1 MGANLLRRHQLR
13 GLYQIRQ
20 GIPRPARRLRGLA
33 CSFPLKAAKDRKLIS
48 KEKEKREW
56 VLRGFFKSLTFFGFL
71 TINI

>member
-13 GLYQIRQ
+13 GLYQIRR

-48 KEKEKREW
+48 KEKGREW
-56 VLRGFFKSLTFFGFL
+56 VLSGFFKSLTFFGFL